1 MILPVIVGPSLNS
14 LTVITTSS
22 VQVIVQVQLLWFGY
36 GKGHS
41 GDLMFP
47 ALAVKIPPQVA
58 K

>member
-1 MILPVIVGPSLNS
+1 MILPVIVGPSSNF

-22 VQVIVQVQLLWFGY
+22 VQVIFQVQLLWFGN
-36 GKGHS
+36 GNGHS

-47 ALAVKIPPQVA
+47 ALAVKTPPQVA